1 MSRATAGILSLV
13 VLSLILRAP
22 ARAAD
27 VVAARA
33 DLYTA
38 YAANLEK
45 LAAECH
51 EQKHLEAAER
61 LRSWLPERA
70 ADKLTLFVL
79 PSAAIPPATEPNLD
93 GEEWRNRW
101 KLLRDEQAEA
111 LVKLARRAVAEH
123 RPSLAV
129 ELVTEAVRE
138 NPDHKQ
144 ARRMLGYVR
153 YRDAWHTPFEVRQL
167 SANKVFHEKFGW
179 LPKSHVAR
187 YEQGQRY
194 YQGRWMS
201 ADEEAALRTDVKRG
215 WRVESEHY
223 AVTTN
228 HSLEEG
234 VALSRRLEMLYA
246 VWQQAF
252 AGYQASEAEI
262 ARRLEGRAVRREP
275 TQHNVVYFR
284 NREQY
289 NDALRSSQPQIEIS
303 IGIYFPRVRT
313 AYFFAGEEQQHD
325 TLFHEATHQ
334 LFQETRPAVV
344 EPGRANNFWA
354 VEGVACYMESL
365 QADEHGFAT
374 LGGANATRMHTAR
387 RLVEDKQSLP
397 LADLV
402 QMGAET
408 LQRDPRIKEL
418 YGQATGLAHFF
429 MHAGQGRYREPLVRY
444 LEAIYSARATP
455 QSLAEATGVDDL
467 ALDRQY
473 HEFMTAEQTAGNAPT
488 AAAR

>member
-1 MSRATAGILSLV
+1 MSRATARLLSLV
-13 VLSLILRAP
+13 VLSLINLAP
-22 ARAAD
+22 ARAGD

-33 DLYTA
+33 DLYAA
-38 YAANLEK
+38 YAAQLEK
-45 LAAECH
+45 LAAECQ
-51 EQKHLEAAER
+51 EQKQPEAAER
-61 LRSWLPERA
+61 LRAWLPERA
-70 ADKLTLFVL
+70 PDKLTLYVL
-79 PSAAIPPATEPNLD
+79 PSAATQSLETQSDDQP
-93 GEEWRNRW
+93 WCKRW
-101 KLLRDEQAEA
+101 QVLRDEQAES
-111 LVKLARRAVAEH
+111 LMKLARQAVAEH

-138 NPDHKQ
+138 NPDHKP

-179 LPKSHVAR
+179 LPKTHVAR
-187 YEQGQRY
+187 YDQGQRY
-194 YQGRWMS
+194 YQGRWMTA
-201 ADEEAALRTDVKRG
+201 ADEAALRTDVKRG

-262 ARRLEGRAVRREP
+262 ARRLEGRAARREP
-275 TQHNVVYFR
+275 TQHDVVYFR
-284 NREQY
+284 NRQQY

-313 AYFFAGEEQQHD
+313 AYFFAGDGQQHD
-325 TLFHEATHQ
+325 TLYHEATHQ

-354 VEGVACYMESL
+354 VEGIACYTESL
-365 QADEHGFAT
+365 HVGEQGFVT
-374 LGGANATRMHTAR
+374 LGGSNASRMQTAR
-387 RLVEDKQSLP
+387 RLVDEKKSLP
-397 LADLV
+397 LAELV
-402 QMGAET
+402 QMGAEA

-429 MHAGQGRYREPLVRY
+429 VHADEGRYREPLVRY

-455 QSLAEATGVDDL
+455 QSLAEATGVNDET
-467 ALDRQY
+467 LDRQY
-473 HEFMTAEQTAGNAPT
+473 RDFMTVGQSADNVPT

>member
-1 MSRATAGILSLV
+1 MSRATAGVLSLV
-13 VLSLILRAP
+13 VLFSIARAP

-33 DLYTA
+33 DLYAA
-38 YAANLEK
+38 YAARLEK
-45 LAAECH
+45 LAAECQ
-51 EQKHLEAAER
+51 EQKQLEAAQR

-70 ADKLTLFVL
+70 PDKLTLFVP
-79 PSAAIPPATEPNLD
+79 PSAAAPQSPEPQAD
-93 GEEWRNRW
+93 GQEWRNRW
-101 KLLRDEQAEA
+101 QVLRDEQAEE
-111 LVKLARRAVAEH
+111 LVKLARQAVAEH
-123 RPSLAV
+123 RPSLAI

-144 ARRMLGYVR
+144 SRRLLGYVR
-153 YRDAWHTPFEVRQL
+153 FRDAWHTPFEVRQL
-167 SANKVFHEKFGW
+167 SANKVYHEKFGW

-187 YEQGQRY
+187 YDKGQRY
-194 YQGRWMS
+194 YQGRWMAA
-201 ADEEAALRTDVKRG
+201 ADEAALRTDVKRG

-234 VALSRRLEMLYA
+234 VALSRRLEMLFA
-246 VWQQAF
+246 IWQQAF

-262 ARRLEGRAVRREP
+262 ARRFEGRGVRREP

-284 NREQY
+284 NRAEY
-289 NDALRSSQPQIEIS
+289 NAALRSSQPQIEIS

-313 AYFFAGEEQQHD
+313 AYFFAGDEQQHD
-325 TLFHEATHQ
+325 TLYHEGTHQ
-334 LFQETRPAVV
+334 LFQETRPAVA

-354 VEGVACYMESL
+354 VEGIACYMESL
-365 QADEHGFAT
+365 HADEHGFVT
-374 LGGANATRMHTAR
+374 LGGTNASRMHTAR
-387 RLVEDKQSLP
+387 RLVDDKQSLP
-397 LADLV
+397 LAELV
-402 QMGAET
+402 QTGAEA

-429 MHAGQGRYREPLVRY
+429 MHAEQGRYREPLVRY
-444 LEAIYSARATP
+444 LEVIYSARATP

-473 HEFMTAEQTAGNAPT
+473 REFMTAGQTAGDAPT